1 MLEIKHLKTL
11 HALAEQGNLVK
22 TADSLFMTQSAL
34 SHQIKQLE
42 EYYQLKLFER
52 KSQPLQF
59 TPAGKLLLQLA
70 QQVLPQLQHTE
81 NQLKGLAIGEQGRL
95 KIGVECHT
103 CFEWLLPLL
112 RPYQAQWPNVDVDIA
127 GRLSN
132 LALPSL
138 LKHEL
143 DLVITSDPL
152 EHEALRFEPLFSYEI
167 QLVLPSNHP
176 LNTASNNQAWL
187 QPQDLTHE
195 TLICYP
201 VNEDK
206 LDIFRQFLTPH
217 NLRPKATEQTDM
229 TLIMLHRVES
239 GRGVCAL
246 PKWLLDTQTD
256 FHHLPRKRLGQHGL
270 WSTLYAATHTAA
282 SAQQTPYIQDF
293 IDRVKQ
299 TMGQ

>member
-11 HALAEQGNLVK
+11 DALAKHGNLVK
-22 TADSLFMTQSAL
+22 TADALFMTQSAL

-42 EYYQLKLFER
+42 DSLELKLFER

-167 QLVLPSNHP
+167 QLVLPANHR

-229 TLIMLHRVES
+229 TLIMGHRVES

-246 PKWLLDTQTD
+246 TKFFLDTH
-256 FHHLPRKRLGQHGL
+256 FYFIHLTR
-270 WSTLYAATHTAA
+270 
-282 SAQQTPYIQDF
+282 
-293 IDRVKQ
+293 
-299 TMGQ
+299 